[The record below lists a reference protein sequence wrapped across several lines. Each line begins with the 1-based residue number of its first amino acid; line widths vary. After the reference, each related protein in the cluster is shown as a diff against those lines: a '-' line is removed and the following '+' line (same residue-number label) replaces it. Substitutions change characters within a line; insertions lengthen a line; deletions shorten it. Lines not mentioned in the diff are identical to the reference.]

1 MKNFKVFKSD
11 QKEWSEILGRSSFYD
26 FYHTTSY
33 NILENDGESLLFVA
47 SIENNFIAYPLVLRK
62 IPNTNYF
69 DCTSVYGYCGPISNL
84 QYLDISDALKLYF
97 KDKLMEYFEQN
108 NIVSCFSRLHPVFEN
123 ENILDN
129 FGKTIGLNKTIA
141 INLKIPLE
149 EQRRKY
155 RKTNK
160 YEINKLKKENYI
172 VEIAK
177 TSQEIDVFVDIYRE
191 TMERVNA
198 KENYFFDKDYFHI
211 FLNNPCFA
219 SKLFLAKKEGE
230 VIAGAIFTI
239 TNKIMQYHLAGTKLE
254 YIRKTPMKLILDE
267 ARLLGNELNL
277 DYLHLGGGVG
287 GSDDDSLYKFKAG
300 FSDLNFSYKVWQF
313 ISNQEVYDQLVEQKN
328 KNTNSSF
335 FPLYRA

>member
-1 MKNFKVFKSD
+1 MKNFKVIKSD
-11 QKEWSEILGRSSFYD
+11 QKEWSEILSRSSFFD
-26 FYHTTSY
+26 FYHTQSY

-47 SIENNFIAYPLVLRK
+47 SIENNFIAYPLILRE

-84 QYLDISDALKLYF
+84 QHREINEALKLHF
-97 KDKLMEYFEQN
+97 KESIMEYFQQN

-123 ENILDN
+123 ENILDD
-129 FGKTIGLNKTIA
+129 FGKTISLNKTIA
-141 INLKIPLE
+141 IDLTIPLE

-155 RKTNK
+155 RKSNK
-160 YEINKLKKENYI
+160 YEINKLKKENYV

-177 TSQEIDVFVDIYRE
+177 TTQEIDAFVDIYTE

-198 KENYFFDKDYFHI
+198 TENYFFDRDYFHY
-211 FLNNPCFA
+211 FLNNPCFD
-219 SKLFLAKKEGE
+219 SKLLLAKKEGV

-239 TNKIMQYHLAGTKLE
+239 TNKIMQYHLAGTKYE

-287 GSDDDSLYKFKAG
+287 GSDDDSLYKFKSG
-300 FSDLNFSYKVWQF
+300 FSDKNFAFKIWQL
-313 ISNQEVYDQLVEQKN
+313 IVNQELYDKLMNDKKVDK
-328 KNTNSSF
+328 TSSF
-335 FPLYRA
+335 FPIYRA

>member
-1 MKNFKVFKSD
+1 MKNFKVLKSD
-11 QKEWSEILGRSSFYD
+11 QKEWSEILSRSLFYD
-26 FYHTTSY
+26 FYHTKSY
-33 NILENDGESLLFVA
+33 NVLENDGESLLFVA
-47 SIENNFIAYPLVLRK
+47 SIENNFIAYPLILRK

-84 QYLDISDALKLYF
+84 QYLEISEALKLYF
-97 KDKLMEYFEQN
+97 KDSLMEYFEQN

-141 INLKIPLE
+141 INLTIPIE

-155 RKTNK
+155 RKSNK
-160 YEINKLKKENYI
+160 YEINKLKKENYV

-177 TSQEIDVFVDIYRE
+177 APQEIDAFVDIYTE
-191 TMERVNA
+191 TMERVKA
-198 KENYFFDKDYFHI
+198 TENYFFDKDYFHS